1 MYDLRELVSV
11 GRSAKVSR
19 VIQESDTA
27 TNYSK
32 ELHDLMATPT
42 VIRLAMNAAAEA
54 IDQFLPDGYI
64 SIGRQLEFEHTASTF
79 LGVKVTVEA
88 TVVEVQPQYIVFD
101 IRATDELG
109 EIGFGKHKRSIANV
123 ESVVRRAKERK
134 ERMINSMA

>member
-32 ELHDLMATPT
+32 GLEELMASPAA
-42 VIRLAMNAAAEA
+42 IGLAMQASAEA
-54 IDQFLPDGYI
+54 IDKFLPEGFI
-64 SIGRQLEFEHTASTF
+64 SIGRQIEFEHTASTM

-88 TVVEVQPQYIVFD
+88 TVTDVQPLYIILD

-109 EIGFGKHKRSIANV
+109 EIGHGTHRRSIVNTA
-123 ESVVRRAKERK
+123 SLLRRAQTRK
-134 ERMINSMA
+134 EQMLNSRK

>member
-19 VIQESDTA
+19 VIMESDTA

-32 ELHDLMATPT
+32 ELHDLMATPA
-42 VIRLAMNAAAEA
+42 VIRLAMQASAEA
-54 IDQFLPDGYI
+54 IDEFLPEGYI

-88 TVVEVQPQYIVFD
+88 TVIEVQPLYIVFD

-109 EIGFGKHKRSIANV
+109 EIGFGRHRRSIANI
-123 ESVVRRAKERK
+123 ESLLRRAKARK
-134 ERMINSMA
+134 EQMLNSRA